1 MKKIVCIA
9 FVALMAIWAMPAQA
23 QLKFGIKG
31 GVNIS
36 SVHFSNFSKN
46 FGSDNVTGFHIGPML
61 EAVMPVFGVGVD
73 AAVLY
78 SQKGVGV
85 GSEEIKTDYIDVPVN
100 LKWKF
105 GLPIL
110 KGYLSAGPYV
120 GFRVGGDKFWE
131 IPGAIG
137 EQWKT
142 ETFSAGLNF
151 GVGIELISHLQVG
164 FNYGLGLTDN
174 YKLETRNDSYKD
186 GKNRG
191 WAITA
196 ALLF

>member
-9 FVALMAIWAMPAQA
+9 FVALMAVWAMPAQA

-31 GVNIS
+31 GVNVS

-46 FGSDNVTGFHIGPML
+46 FGSENVTGFHIGPML

-73 AAVLY
+73 AAILY

-151 GVGIELISHLQVG
+151 GVGIELIRHLQVG

-174 YKLETRNDSYKD
+174 YKLETRNNSYKD

-196 ALLF
+196 AILF